1 MLQKHLR
8 QFSLLTAELIALFE
22 QLHAAFIFS
31 GEKGSKYGLQFII
44 DKSPDVLF
52 FFHAGYEV
60 ENGLKEL
67 AVLVGEG
74 DGDGFVEAVEL
85 GGVLG
90 DL

>member
-8 QFSLLTAELIALFE
+8 QYSLLAAELIALFE
-22 QLHAAFIFS
+22 QLHTAFIFS
-31 GEKGSKYGLQFII
+31 SEKGSKYGLQFII

-52 FFHAGYEV
+52 CFHAGHEV

-67 AVLVGEG
+67 TILIGKG
-74 DGDGFVEAVEL
+74 DGDGFVETVEL